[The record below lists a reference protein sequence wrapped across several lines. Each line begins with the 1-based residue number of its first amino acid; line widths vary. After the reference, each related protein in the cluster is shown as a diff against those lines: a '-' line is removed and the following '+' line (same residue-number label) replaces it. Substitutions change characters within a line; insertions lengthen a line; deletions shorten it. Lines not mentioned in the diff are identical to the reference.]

1 MAEKVDDE
9 QAKLDALLLQQ
20 EAEFHKTQR
29 KAKKKREPEKRVCV
43 DVVSMRESL
52 VQMLAPDPVVPA
64 RLQESIP
71 EQFLTSSESDNGR
84 RQAQMRQNA
93 ASAALMKEAARVER
107 LNNTARAAENRRR
120 KLAT

>member
-20 EAEFHKTQR
+20 EAEFHKTQK

-43 DVVSMRESL
+43 DVVRE
-52 VQMLAPDPVVPA
+52 VFAQMLAPDPVVPA